1 MTNPDYEKI
10 EDYRDVESLNAYQIL
25 KEAGLNEEAI
35 MDALKV
41 KSRDNARSPFQWD
54 TGLHAGFSTK
64 QP

>member
-10 EDYRDVESLNAYQIL
+10 EDYRDVESLNAYQML

-35 MDALKV
+35 MNALKV

-54 TGLHAGFSTK
+54 ADLHAGFSTK